1 MILLQS
7 PFFQSVE
14 ERRTYKD
21 STGREEVTVT
31 ELEPG
36 AAGTLLPLQGEGV
49 DLLHPWTG

>member
-7 PFFQSVE
+7 TFFHQSVE
-14 ERRTYKD
+14 ERRNYKD

-36 AAGTLLPLQGEGV
+36 AAGTLLPLQGEE
-49 DLLHPWTG
+49 